1 MRRFGR
7 TLVTAAL
14 AVAVVGGTA
23 GWASGGSQS
32 AVTGPPPGAVAWRA
46 DTAYGRALPDPAT
59 ATPSEVARF
68 FAGLDDSQ
76 RAALVRSH
84 PLVVGNL
91 DGAPPAL
98 RYEANRLAVAATGE
112 ARYASLA
119 APDRRI
125 LAFDPRGRGQVAEV
139 FGELEHAA
147 RVAVIVPGNDNDA
160 TSYDSRRAPH
170 TGPAGMA
177 RALHA
182 ATVGAASD
190 GTAAEGAATGGP
202 VTDGPVAQGSV
213 TQGSVT
219 GGPVAQGSVTQGSV
233 TQGSVTGGPVAQG
246 SVTQGSV
253 TQGSVTDG
261 PVAQGSVTQGSVT
274 DGPVAQGSVTQGSV
288 TVVAWTGYTTPVGV
302 GLDAADGRLAAA
314 GATRLARF
322 TAGLD
327 AVGAPDPVLFCHSY
341 GSVVCGLAARH
352 TDATDLV
359 ALGSPGMRA
368 DTAEALRTGARVWA
382 ARGPSD
388 WIADVPNVRFAGLG
402 HGVDPTSAAF
412 GARRVPAADVR
423 GHAGYFT
430 PGTQSL
436 AVFAAIAKGEA
447 R

>member
-14 AVAVVGGTA
+14 AVTVVGGTA
-23 GWASGGSQS
+23 GWASGESQS
-32 AVTGPPPGAVAWRA
+32 AVTGPPPGTAAWRA

-59 ATPSEVARF
+59 ATPHEVARF
-68 FAGLDDSQ
+68 FAGLDDAARS
-76 RAALVRSH
+76 ALVRNH

-91 DGAPPAL
+91 DGAPVPL
-98 RYEANRLAVAATGE
+98 RYEANRLAVVATGE
-112 ARYASLA
+112 ARYASLS
-119 APDRRI
+119 APGRRI

-139 FGELEHAA
+139 FGDLEHAA
-147 RVAVIVPGNDNDA
+147 HVSVIVPGSDNDA
-160 TSYDSRRAPH
+160 TSHDARRAPH

-177 RALHA
+177 RALRTATETPA
-182 ATVGAASD
+182 AGGSV
-190 GTAAEGAATGGP
+190 ATGS
-202 VTDGPVAQGSV
+202 VAGGSV
-213 TQGSVT
+213 AVI
-219 GGPVAQGSVTQGSV
+219 
-233 TQGSVTGGPVAQG
+233 
-246 SVTQGSV
+246 
-253 TQGSVTDG
+253 
-261 PVAQGSVTQGSVT
+261 
-274 DGPVAQGSVTQGSV
+274 
-288 TVVAWTGYTTPVGV
+288 AWTGYTTPVGV

-314 GATRLARF
+314 GAPRLARF

-352 TDATDLV
+352 TDAADIV

-368 DTAEALRTGARVWA
+368 DTADDLRTKARVWA
-382 ARGPSD
+382 GRGPSD
-388 WIADVPNVRFAGLG
+388 WIADVPNVSFAGIG
-402 HGVDPTSAAF
+402 HGADPTSAAF

-436 AVFAAIAKGEA
+436 AAFAAIAKGEA

>member
-14 AVAVVGGTA
+14 AVTVVGGTA
-23 GWASGGSQS
+23 GWASGESQS
-32 AVTGPPPGAVAWRA
+32 AVTGPPPGTAAWRA
-46 DTAYGRALPDPAT
+46 DTAHGRALPDPAT
-59 ATPSEVARF
+59 ATPHEVARF
-68 FAGLDDSQ
+68 FDGLDDAARS
-76 RAALVRSH
+76 ALVRTH

-91 DGAPPAL
+91 DGAPVPL
-98 RYEANRLAVAATGE
+98 RYEANRLAAATGE

-139 FGELEHAA
+139 FGDLEHAA
-147 RVAVIVPGNDNDA
+147 HVSVIVPGSDNDA
-160 TSYDSRRAPH
+160 TSYDALRAPH
-170 TGPAGMA
+170 TGPVGMA
-177 RALHA
+177 RALL
-182 ATVGAASD
+182 T
-190 GTAAEGAATGGP
+190 ATGGSATGAS
-202 VTDGPVAQGSV
+202 VAGGSATGASVAGGSATDASVAV
-213 TQGSVT
+213 I
-219 GGPVAQGSVTQGSV
+219 
-233 TQGSVTGGPVAQG
+233 
-246 SVTQGSV
+246 
-253 TQGSVTDG
+253 
-261 PVAQGSVTQGSVT
+261 
-274 DGPVAQGSVTQGSV
+274 
-288 TVVAWTGYTTPVGV
+288 AWTGYTTPVGV

-314 GATRLARF
+314 GAPRLARF

-327 AVGAPDPVLFCHSY
+327 AVGAPDPALFCHSY

-352 TDATDLV
+352 TDASDIV

-368 DTAEALRTGARVWA
+368 DTADALRTGARVWA

-388 WIADVPNVRFAGLG
+388 WIADVPNVSFAGVG
-402 HGVDPTSAAF
+402 HGADPTSAAF

-436 AVFAAIAKGEA
+436 AAFAAIAKGEV

>member
-23 GWASGGSQS
+23 GWASGDSQS
-32 AVTGPPPGAVAWRA
+32 AVTGPPPGSAAWRA
-46 DTAYGRALPDPAT
+46 DTAYGGALPDPAT
-59 ATPSEVARF
+59 ATPQEVARF
-68 FAGLDDSQ
+68 FAGLDDTA

-91 DGAPPAL
+91 DGAPLPL
-98 RYEANRLAVAATGE
+98 RYEANRLAVAAAGD

-119 APDRRI
+119 APGRRI

-139 FGELEHAA
+139 FGDLEHAA
-147 RVAVIVPGNDNDA
+147 HVAVIVPGSDNDA
-160 TSYDSRRAPH
+160 ASYDARRAPH

-177 RALHA
+177 RALRT
-182 ATVGAASD
+182 AT
-190 GTAAEGAATGGP
+190 GTPAAEGS
-202 VTDGPVAQGSV
+202 VAEGSV
-213 TQGSVT
+213 AGGSVADRS
-219 GGPVAQGSVTQGSV
+219 VAVI
-233 TQGSVTGGPVAQG
+233 
-246 SVTQGSV
+246 
-253 TQGSVTDG
+253 
-261 PVAQGSVTQGSVT
+261 
-274 DGPVAQGSVTQGSV
+274 
-288 TVVAWTGYTTPVGV
+288 AWTGYTTPVGV

-314 GATRLARF
+314 GANRLARF

-352 TDATDLV
+352 TDATDVV

-368 DTAEALRTGARVWA
+368 DTADALHTGARVWA

-388 WIADVPNVRFAGLG
+388 WIADVPNVRLAGIG
-402 HGVDPTSAAF
+402 HGADPTSAAF

-436 AVFAAIAKGEA
+436 AAFAAIAKGEA

>member
-23 GWASGGSQS
+23 GWASGESQA
-32 AVTGPPPGAVAWRA
+32 AVTGPPPGTAGWLA
-46 DTAYGRALPDPAT
+46 DTASGRALPDPAT
-59 ATPSEVARF
+59 ATPREVARF
-68 FAGLDDSQ
+68 FAGLDEAERRELLRD
-76 RAALVRSH
+76 H

-91 DGAPPAL
+91 EGAPLPL
-98 RYEANRLAVAATGE
+98 RYEANRIAIAATGE

-139 FGELEHAA
+139 FGDLEHTEH
-147 RVAVIVPGNDNDA
+147 VSVVVPGSDNDA
-160 TSYDSRRAPH
+160 TAYDARRKPN

-177 RALHA
+177 RALRQ
-182 ATVGAASD
+182 
-190 GTAAEGAATGGP
+190 ATGGF
-202 VTDGPVAQGSV
+202 TA
-213 TQGSVT
+213 
-219 GGPVAQGSVTQGSV
+219 
-233 TQGSVTGGPVAQG
+233 
-246 SVTQGSV
+246 
-253 TQGSVTDG
+253 
-261 PVAQGSVTQGSVT
+261 
-274 DGPVAQGSVTQGSV
+274 
-288 TVVAWTGYTTPVGV
+288 VVAWIGYTTPVGV
-302 GLDAADGRLAAA
+302 GLDAADGRLATA
-314 GATRLARF
+314 GAARLARF

-352 TDATDLV
+352 TDASDIV
-359 ALGSPGMRA
+359 AFGSPGMRA
-368 DTAEALRTGARVWA
+368 DTAAGLRTGARVWA

-388 WIADVPNVRFAGLG
+388 WIADVPNVEFAGIG
-402 HGVDPTSAAF
+402 HGADPTSAAF
-412 GARRVPAADVR
+412 GARRVPAADVQ

-436 AVFAAIAKGEA
+436 AAFAAIANGEA

>member
-32 AVTGPPPGAVAWRA
+32 AVTGPPPGTAAWRA

-59 ATPSEVARF
+59 ATPYEVARF
-68 FAGLDDSQ
+68 FAGLDGAARS
-76 RAALVRSH
+76 ALVRDH

-91 DGAPPAL
+91 DGVPLPL
-98 RYEANRLAVAATGE
+98 RYEANRLAVAATGQ

-119 APDRRI
+119 AADRRI

-139 FGELEHAA
+139 FGDLEHAA
-147 RVAVIVPGNDNDA
+147 HVSVIVPGSDSDA
-160 TSYDSRRAPH
+160 ASHDARRAPS
-170 TGPAGMA
+170 TGPTGMA
-177 RALHA
+177 RAL
-182 ATVGAASD
+182 S
-190 GTAAEGAATGGP
+190 AATGG
-202 VTDGPVAQGSV
+202 TTADASTADSSVAV
-213 TQGSVT
+213 I
-219 GGPVAQGSVTQGSV
+219 
-233 TQGSVTGGPVAQG
+233 
-246 SVTQGSV
+246 
-253 TQGSVTDG
+253 
-261 PVAQGSVTQGSVT
+261 
-274 DGPVAQGSVTQGSV
+274 
-288 TVVAWTGYTTPVGV
+288 AWTGYTTPVGV

-314 GATRLARF
+314 GASRLARL

-352 TDATDLV
+352 TDASDIV
-359 ALGSPGMRA
+359 AFGSPGMRA
-368 DTAEALRTGARVWA
+368 DTAGALRTGARVWA

-388 WIADVPNVRFAGLG
+388 WIADVPNVRFAGIG
-402 HGVDPTSAAF
+402 HGADPSSAAF

-423 GHAGYFT
+423 GHTGYFA

-436 AVFAAIAKGEA
+436 AAFAAIARGEA

>member
-46 DTAYGRALPDPAT
+46 DTAYGRALPDPGT

-68 FAGLDDSQ
+68 FAGLDDTQ

-147 RVAVIVPGNDNDA
+147 HVAVIVPGNDNDA

-202 VTDGPVAQGSV
+202 VA
-213 TQGSVT
+213 
-219 GGPVAQGSVTQGSV
+219 
-233 TQGSVTGGPVAQG
+233 
-246 SVTQGSV
+246 QGSV

-274 DGPVAQGSVTQGSV
+274 DGPVAQGSVTGGPV
-288 TVVAWTGYTTPVGV
+288 AVVAWTGYTTPVGV

-402 HGVDPTSAAF
+402 HGADPTSAAF